1 MTDIREE
8 ILKGYGFDIDSI
20 DLISEYKIGSPDLSG
35 EELEQLL
42 DKKRKSWEKAAH
54 NRYREDKAR
63 AAKERLEYADS
74 YEAVLRNQTLLKAL
88 FAARGKEKDADYYV
102 EFARQYFQLTAQGGF
117 ADSKDAEFFF
127 RYYQGQIKNRKAILE
142 MLEKE
147 FGLKKKDSKHLEKEE
162 EEEGEQKKKKEKQSR
177 IIVSL
182 FSAQTLYDL
191 QYCFNKQEEARKSEK
206 VCAAFPDVKGPM
218 DVFLRLTPTPSLSQ
232 FKSYVE
238 EQRTA
243 VYNRVQ
249 EGQRELDCLVD
260 LFNTLSGLLGHKD
273 VNDNFGEFILLVRYN
288 KFSPYMYELVAP
300 TENTLRELFN
310 LADPSYGFR
319 SFEDFLAR
327 YFIPVYQNFGIQ
339 DDKIKKLIKG
349 AQKSAKKAKRQEAR
363 WDYQE
368 GQEAQAAEQEEK
380 LSFFANLLFILAN
393 LPFYL
398 TAGVFELTR
407 FLVWKVRYVTILAA
421 IPIMAWWLPFV
432 TAVVGGYDTAEGYG
446 VGLLSNAWNALRYMF
461 GDTAAQSISGTV
473 VLALA
478 LVLAGI
484 IPVILV
490 VQGFWRTGT
499 QMRKEID
506 WLGIKRTNQ
515 SIVRGRKK
523 KFAKKLREAKGAAV
537 TGFLIAAV
545 MNILLLGG
553 IGYGVGITGQRFY
566 RQYQI
571 SQELA
576 RNRREARKARERRE
590 AEEASEEETNQEA
603 DSIQDGGSAVI
614 TASAA
619 NVRAGAG
626 TDWDVVTVAPQ
637 GSRFALTGNSQ
648 TLESGSVWYEIDLD
662 ESGSQTGWVSQTVI
676 NLEMHQ

>member
-8 ILKGYGFDIDSI
+8 ILNEYGFDIDSI

-35 EELEQLL
+35 EELEELL
-42 DKKRKSWEKAAH
+42 DKKRKSWEKTAR

-63 AAKERLEYADS
+63 AAKERLEHVDS

-88 FAARGKEKDADYYV
+88 FAVRGKEKDAEYYV
-102 EFARQYFQLTAQGGF
+102 EFARQYFQLTVQGGS
-117 ADSKDAEFFF
+117 ADSKDVEFFF

-142 MLEKE
+142 MLEQE
-147 FGLKKKDSKHLEKEE
+147 FGLKKQDSKHLEKEE
-162 EEEGEQKKKKEKQSR
+162 EEGDQKKKKAKQSR

-218 DVFLRLTPTPSLSQ
+218 DVFLQLTPTPSLSQ

-238 EQRTA
+238 DQRTS

-273 VNDNFGEFILLVRYN
+273 VNDNFGEFVLLVRYN

-300 TENTLRELFN
+300 TEKTLRGLFE
-310 LADPSYGFR
+310 LADSSYGFR
-319 SFEDFLAR
+319 SFEDFMAK
-327 YFIPVYQNFGIQ
+327 YFVPVYQNFGIQ
-339 DDKIKKLIKG
+339 DDKIKKLIKD
-349 AQKSAKKAKRQEAR
+349 AQKSAKREKRQEAR

-368 GQEAQAAEQEEK
+368 GQETQAQEQEEK

-398 TAGVFELTR
+398 TVGVFELVR

-421 IPIMAWWLPFV
+421 IPIMALWLPLV

-446 VGLLSNAWNALRYMF
+446 SGLLSNAWNALRYMF

-515 SIVRGRKK
+515 SIVRERKK
-523 KFAKKLREAKGAAV
+523 KFAKKLREAKGTAV

-553 IGYGVGITGQRFY
+553 IGCGVGIIGQRFY
-566 RQYQI
+566 RQYRI
-571 SQELA
+571 TQELA
-576 RNRREARKARERRE
+576 RNRREAREARERRE
-590 AEEASEEETNQEA
+590 AEEASEEEEEQEA
-603 DSIQDGGSAVI
+603 DAVQDYGSAVI

-619 NVRAGAG
+619 NVRSGAG

-637 GSRFALTGNSQ
+637 GSSFALTGNSQ
-648 TLESGSVWYEIDLD
+648 TTEGGSVWYEIYLD
-662 ESGSQTGWVSQTVI
+662 ETGNQTGWVSQTVI
-676 NLEMHQ
+676 NPEIPQ